1 MRLGQIL
8 VAAGRISPAQL
19 DEALRAQV
27 LYGGR
32 LGTNLVELGHID
44 LDALALALARL
55 HGIPAA
61 LLKHFE
67 RCDLTVQS
75 LLPPALAAQWQVI
88 PIGHLAD
95 RRSRI
100 AIAALRPLPAEA
112 VAAIATALRCTPS
125 DLIIAIAGE
134 LRIMYY
140 LERCYGIPRESRYL
154 RIRRAT
160 TAGVPLP
167 PPELDEA
174 DSEATSVPLA
184 PAAAASE
191 AERDEV
197 DIVFDTIAEESEP
210 APPPPEPPRTVSL
223 LDFEVTAEA
232 AHQLAMQQ
240 QRHFVRTLSDDE
252 AAAPGA
258 ADAADAADAGRGTLA
273 RIPLRRMAPAREET
287 GEPTTL
293 EEAVR
298 AVRRAVSRD
307 RVGELVAQALV
318 DFSGADVGAVF
329 VIRDPVAIGWKGVV
343 RGGAV
348 ALDGVA
354 VALDEPGALLATAHG
369 RDGLAVVDRREA
381 SPVDR
386 RLWRALGCGEPTCA
400 VAARVA
406 IGDQPVCLLYVQGER
421 ADGARVVVERLADA
435 TRIAFTRL
443 LRAAQR

>member
-32 LGTNLVELGHID
+32 LGTNLVELGHLD
-44 LDALALALARL
+44 LDALALALARE

-67 RCDLTVQS
+67 RCDLQVQS
-75 LLPPALAAQWQVI
+75 LLPPALAAQWQVV

-100 AIAALRPLPAEA
+100 AVAALAPLPPEG
-112 VAAIATALRCTPS
+112 VAAIAAALRCTPS
-125 DLIIAIAGE
+125 DLVIAIAGE

-167 PPELDEA
+167 PPELDDG
-174 DSEATSVPLA
+174 DSEATSVPIP
-184 PAAAASE
+184 PAAAADDG
-191 AERDEV
+191 DEV
-197 DIVFDTIAEESEP
+197 DIVFDAIAAEP

-232 AHQLAMQQ
+232 AHQLAMEQ

-252 AAAPGA
+252 AAPAGEPEPP
-258 ADAADAADAGRGTLA
+258 AGRGTLA

-298 AVRRAVSRD
+298 AVRRAISRD

-318 DFSGADVGAVF
+318 AFSGADVGAVF
-329 VIRDPVAIGWKGVV
+329 VIREPVAIGWKGVV
-343 RGGAV
+343 RGAAV
-348 ALDGVA
+348 ALDAVA
-354 VALDEPGALLATAHG
+354 VAIDEPGALLATAHG
-369 RDGLAVVDRREA
+369 RDGIAVVDRREA

-406 IGDQPVCLLYVQGER
+406 IGEQPVCLLYVQGEG
-421 ADGARVVVERLADA
+421 ADGARIVVERLAEA

>member
-44 LDALALALARL
+44 LDALALALARQY
-55 HGIPAA
+55 GIPAA

-67 RCDLTVQS
+67 RCDLSVQS
-75 LLPPALAAQWQVI
+75 LLPPAIAAQWQVI

-100 AIAALRPLPAEA
+100 AIAALRPLPPEA
-112 VAAIATALRCTPS
+112 VADVATALRCTPS

-167 PPELDEA
+167 PPELDDA
-174 DSEATSVPLA
+174 DSEATSVPVPPPR
-184 PAAAASE
+184 PASDAD
-191 AERDEV
+191 RDEV
-197 DIVFDTIAEESEP
+197 DIVFEAIAEEP
-210 APPPPEPPRTVSL
+210 APVPPPPAPPRTVSL

-232 AHQLAMQQ
+232 AHQLAMEQ

-252 AAAPGA
+252 AAGTGGFDS
-258 ADAADAADAGRGTLA
+258 DAAGRGTLA

-293 EEAVR
+293 DEAVR

-318 DFSGADVGAVF
+318 DFSGAEVGAVF
-329 VIRDPVAIGWKGVV
+329 VIRDPVAIGWKGVA
-343 RGGAV
+343 RGSPV

-386 RLWRALGCGEPTCA
+386 RLWRALGCGEPPCA

-406 IGDQPVCLLYVQGER
+406 IGDQPVCLLYIQGEG